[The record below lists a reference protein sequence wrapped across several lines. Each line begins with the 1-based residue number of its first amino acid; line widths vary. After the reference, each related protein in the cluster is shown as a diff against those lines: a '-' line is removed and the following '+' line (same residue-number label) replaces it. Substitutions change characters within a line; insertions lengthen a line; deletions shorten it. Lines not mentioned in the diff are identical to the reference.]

1 MEGYRGFGRNRQR
14 LHSRAVRR
22 SGGVGLLVRE
32 AVLKCC
38 EVEVLD
44 TDVEDGVTGEAESR
58 QWRGFDPGSV
68 LHPTR
73 VLKLRGW
80 SRGNLTAAGRT
91 GGEIWIIGPTHN

>member
-1 MEGYRGFGRNRQR
+1 M
-14 LHSRAVRR
+14 
-22 SGGVGLLVRE
+22 
-32 AVLKCC
+32 LKCY

-44 TDVEDGVTGEAESR
+44 NDDVEDGVMGEAESG

-80 SRGNLTAAGRT
+80 SGGNLTAAGRT
-91 GGEIWIIGPTHN
+91 CGKIWIIGPTHNL